1 MLIFFLF
8 SQRVQIL
15 ETEYKYGQILYSS
28 QPIDCRY
35 FFVIAIIILIVIII
49 IIKVSIT
56 ERMVLRS
63 KEVIMT
69 ITIITII
76 IITVIGINEL

>member
-15 ETEYKYGQILYSS
+15 ETEYKYGQYCTPLS
-28 QPIDCRY
+28 QSDCRY
-35 FFVIAIIILIVIII
+35 FFVIAIVILIVIII

-56 ERMVLRS
+56 ERMILRS